1 MPLPLSHARCGSRCS
16 AQELLVFSGPSTPD
30 AAVSMLDVGAVVGML
45 HVGAVV
51 GMLHVEP
58 HTTLRE
64 LRQKLQAE
72 LGFRLKQDEVLA
84 LSRGTFDE
92 TSRGTFD
99 ETSRGTFDETSD
111 GGSSGSSGDGNGNGE
126 ALLKTALKAE
136 LVPLPSTQNHKLVY
150 PLFPRKEHV
159 LVVEVQQQLPSDCV
173 RQAVVSR
180 ALKGEKVLHVDLS
193 KGGEPIPIPVFN
205 GADDDTSGMDFT

>member
-1 MPLPLSHARCGSRCS
+1 MAPGAPSS
-16 AQELLVFSGPSTPD
+16 QELLVFSGPPTPTTAPD
-30 AAVSMLDVGAVVGML
+30 SAVGSLHVGAVAGTL
-45 HVGAVV
+45 HLGAVV

-92 TSRGTFD
+92 TSG
-99 ETSRGTFDETSD
+99 
-111 GGSSGSSGDGNGNGE
+111 GGSSGSSGDGSGNGE
-126 ALLKTALKAE
+126 AELKAE

>member
-1 MPLPLSHARCGSRCS
+1 MLRLFAAHLFSQPGHPFHHFAAFVQLCVLSGCDYIKSLRG
-16 AQELLVFSGPSTPD
+16 
-30 AAVSMLDVGAVVGML
+30 VG
-45 HVGAVV
+45 
-51 GMLHVEP
+51 
-58 HTTLRE
+58 
-64 LRQKLQAE
+64 
-72 LGFRLKQDEVLA
+72 
-84 LSRGTFDE
+84 
-92 TSRGTFD
+92 
-99 ETSRGTFDETSD
+99 
-111 GGSSGSSGDGNGNGE
+111 
-126 ALLKTALKAE
+126 LKTALKAE

>member
-45 HVGAVV
+45 HV
-51 GMLHVEP
+51 
-58 HTTLRE
+58 TLRE

-84 LSRGTFDE
+84 L
-92 TSRGTFD
+92 
-99 ETSRGTFDETSD
+99 SRGTFDETSD

-159 LVVEVQQQLPSDCV
+159 LVVEVQQQLPSDSV

>member
-92 TSRGTFD
+92 ASA
-99 ETSRGTFDETSD
+99 
-111 GGSSGSSGDGNGNGE
+111 SGSSGDGSGNGE
-126 ALLKTALKAE
+126 AELKAELKAE

>member
-1 MPLPLSHARCGSRCS
+1 
-16 AQELLVFSGPSTPD
+16 
-30 AAVSMLDVGAVVGML
+30 MLDVGAVVGML

-84 LSRGTFDE
+84 L
-92 TSRGTFD
+92 
-99 ETSRGTFDETSD
+99 SRGTFDETSD

>member
-1 MPLPLSHARCGSRCS
+1 
-16 AQELLVFSGPSTPD
+16 
-30 AAVSMLDVGAVVGML
+30 MLDVGAVVGML
-45 HVGAVV
+45 DVGAVV

-99 ETSRGTFDETSD
+99 ETSRGTFDETSRGTFD
-111 GGSSGSSGDGNGNGE
+111 ETSRGIFDETSGSGSSGSSGDGNGNGE

>member
-1 MPLPLSHARCGSRCS
+1 
-16 AQELLVFSGPSTPD
+16 
-30 AAVSMLDVGAVVGML
+30 ML
-45 HVGAVV
+45 HMGAVV

-99 ETSRGTFDETSD
+99 ETSRS
-111 GGSSGSSGDGNGNGE
+111 GSSGSSGDGNGNGE

>member
-92 TSRGTFD
+92 TR
-99 ETSRGTFDETSD
+99 D

-159 LVVEVQQQLPSDCV
+159 RVVEGQQQLPSDCV

>member
-1 MPLPLSHARCGSRCS
+1 VAPGAPST
-16 AQELLVFSGPSTPD
+16 QELLVFSGPFTPD
-30 AAVSMLDVGAVVGML
+30 SAVGSLHVGAVAGML
-45 HVGAVV
+45 HLGAVV

-92 TSRGTFD
+92 ASG
-99 ETSRGTFDETSD
+99 
-111 GGSSGSSGDGNGNGE
+111 SGSSGRSGDGSGNGE
-126 ALLKTALKAE
+126 AELKAE

>member
-30 AAVSMLDVGAVVGML
+30 AALSMLDVGAVVGML

-84 LSRGTFDE
+84 L
-92 TSRGTFD
+92 
-99 ETSRGTFDETSD
+99 SRGTFDETSD

-159 LVVEVQQQLPSDCV
+159 LVVEVQQQLPSDSV

>member
-84 LSRGTFDE
+84 L
-92 TSRGTFD
+92 
-99 ETSRGTFDETSD
+99 SRGTFDETSD